1 MIRVMVR
8 IKDQDQNKEKQGEEE
23 RQQILDKYKKG
34 TLRGMKRLVEDAV
47 GEAEIVVEMECE

>member
-8 IKDQDQNKEKQGEEE
+8 IKDQDKEKQGEEE

-47 GEAEIVVEMECE
+47 GEAEMVVEMECE